1 MGIST
6 WIAIGVIVLIV
17 GLAAGYVIKSK
28 KKGSKFCSTKQK
40 NLHNLQVFCFEKPDQ
55 MEQTDLSQGS
65 GSYPASGKNRSAAR
79 K

>member
-28 KKGSKFCSTKQK
+28 KKGSKCIGCPES
-40 NLHNLQVFCFEKPDQ
+40 
-55 MEQTDLSQGS
+55 GS
-65 GSYPASGKNRSAAR
+65 GCCCTCHKKSE
-79 K
+79 